1 MMDEKDRPQTPAA
14 AIKQC
19 DKIMYPNLDVLLKL
33 ACTIP
38 VTSCEC
44 ERSASKLRRLNTYMR
59 ASMGKE
65 RLSSLALLHIHY
77 DQQVDMDLVVD
88 LFARK
93 HARRLELDSIVKP
106 HSNE

>member
-1 MMDEKDRPQTPAA
+1 MDEKDRPQTPAA

-19 DKIMYPNLDVLLKL
+19 DKIMYPNLYVLLKI
-33 ACTIP
+33 ARTIP
-38 VTSCEC
+38 VTSCER
-44 ERSASKLRRLNTYMR
+44 ERSTYMR
-59 ASMGKE
+59 VSMGKE